1 MIAASDGAKLITRLG
16 DQRRALRLAR
26 DRAPDGRLEEWMI
39 GWRIVVAIA
48 AADAEA
54 DRRLDLVGEV
64 LELLAREAIEGEIG
78 ANRGVAARDV
88 ESDAD
93 HRDLASIGGD
103 TTDRHHVADVS
114 VGHQCN
120 ALGAGRDVRELG
132 ERLLLVSTE
141 DHAACHPERSEGSGA
156 LARTRSNLI

>member
-16 DQRRALRLAR
+16 DQGRALRLGR
-26 DRAPDGRLEEWMI
+26 DRAPDGRLKEWMI

-64 LELLAREAIEGEIG
+64 LELLAREPIEGEIG
-78 ANRGVAARDV
+78 ANRGVATCDV
-88 ESDAD
+88 ETDAD
-93 HRDLASIGGD
+93 DRDLASIGGD
-103 TTDRHHVADVS
+103 TADGHHIAEVS
-114 VGHQCN
+114 VGHQRD

-132 ERLLLVSTE
+132 ERLLLVGSE
-141 DHAACHPERSEGSGA
+141 NHAAV
-156 LARTRSNLI
+156 